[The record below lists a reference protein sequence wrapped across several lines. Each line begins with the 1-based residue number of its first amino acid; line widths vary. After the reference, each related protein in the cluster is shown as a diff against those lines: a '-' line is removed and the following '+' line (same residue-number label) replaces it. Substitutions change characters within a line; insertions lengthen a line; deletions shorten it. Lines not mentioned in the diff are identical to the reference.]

1 MLDGGDIAFEDV
13 ISSLEDD
20 KKRAEE
26 ERDEAVRITAEMRRQ
41 KEELEKQAKKFEAR
55 KEKELEKAR
64 EQAREIIREAKEVSD
79 DVKAELR
86 YLSKAES
93 LGEKNQRFERN
104 RRRIREQERKNRNTI
119 KRETNDNPVSPD
131 QIVTGNRVKVLTLNQ
146 NGEVI
151 SRPDDKGNLQVQ
163 IGMMKVGVNIRDIM
177 LIDMPPKP
185 KKPKKTGGYGNLYK
199 QKAQNIKTSVD
210 VRGKNLEDAVMDVEK
225 YIDDAF
231 ISGLDEVTVIHGR
244 GEGILRKGIQES
256 LKRNRNVKGFRKG
269 KYNEGGDGV
278 TIVKFK

>member
-93 LGEKNQRFERN
+93 LGEKNQRF
-104 RRRIREQERKNRNTI
+104 REEQTADKRAGTQEPQYN
-119 KRETNDNPVSPD
+119 
-131 QIVTGNRVKVLTLNQ
+131 
-146 NGEVI
+146 
-151 SRPDDKGNLQVQ
+151 
-163 IGMMKVGVNIRDIM
+163 
-177 LIDMPPKP
+177 
-185 KKPKKTGGYGNLYK
+185 KT
-199 QKAQNIKTSVD
+199 
-210 VRGKNLEDAVMDVEK
+210 
-225 YIDDAF
+225 
-231 ISGLDEVTVIHGR
+231 
-244 GEGILRKGIQES
+244 
-256 LKRNRNVKGFRKG
+256 
-269 KYNEGGDGV
+269 
-278 TIVKFK
+278 